1 MMFMF
6 QVRQLAVASACWL
19 EHGWQ
24 SRREISWRLVQIRES
39 FAQNQAL
46 HSIAQLCHRYL
57 EYLWHFVTTIECF
70 VRLLR
75 YCLSL
80 WLAVLSVLA
89 SSSDVGW
96 LSGASTVLLARC
108 QLFFN
113 LERSQCPNHPKPVYI
128 CLYVF
133 IHLDLPYMWIV
144 IIRPWFFLCV
154 YQVTMQWR
162 EDPALA
168 IDMKWTWHTINALM
182 WCECQVWR
190 EIRPCQ
196 LSRIGYKAW
205 CQSRSA

>member
-1 MMFMF
+1 MLLIIISLSPYQSMMFMF

-128 CLYVF
+128 CLYMFLFTWICLTCELLILGLDYLF
-133 IHLDLPYMWIV
+133 IYLFTFFFVCVCIKWLCNDGKIQHLP
-144 IIRPWFFLCV
+144 
-154 YQVTMQWR
+154 
-162 EDPALA
+162 
-168 IDMKWTWHTINALM
+168 
-182 WCECQVWR
+182 
-190 EIRPCQ
+190 
-196 LSRIGYKAW
+196 
-205 CQSRSA
+205 

>member
-96 LSGASTVLLARC
+96 
-108 QLFFN
+108 LFFN